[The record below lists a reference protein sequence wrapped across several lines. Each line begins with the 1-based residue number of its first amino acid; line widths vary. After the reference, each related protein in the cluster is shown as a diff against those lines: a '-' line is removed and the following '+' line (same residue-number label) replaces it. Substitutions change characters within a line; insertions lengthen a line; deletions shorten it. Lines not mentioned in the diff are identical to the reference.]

1 MWQAYR
7 RITPPQPCDDLPDYC
22 GWTENAHLI
31 GLWRAGRA
39 ATEGRRVTQA
49 LPFYQDSIIA
59 YFYYAE
65 HTTALF
71 LHLLQMFQTSDFRLS
86 VRNGI
91 HKVATGTRM

>member
-1 MWQAYR
+1 MRQAYR

-49 LPFYQDSIIA
+49 LLPRFHYC
-59 YFYYAE
+59 
-65 HTTALF
+65 LF
-71 LHLLQMFQTSDFRLS
+71 LLCRIYYGAFPASLADVPDF
-86 VRNGI
+86 
-91 HKVATGTRM
+91 